1 MENRRI
7 EELINQ
13 YKDDI
18 HRIAKKYFI
27 ADGSD
32 DDLFQ
37 EALIGFV
44 QGVNNYDWSRGDN
57 NSEPFKKFV
66 FMCVKRQLLDAVK
79 KSNSKKNIP
88 LNSSVSLINDHDQ
101 NMTEYVDL
109 QGEQQSL
116 NPEEIIMGK
125 IELEEKHKMLHLSLS
140 EFEMQ
145 VLDLYL
151 AGAKQSDIAK
161 ELQKTTKSIDNT
173 LQRIKS
179 KLKKN

>member
-1 MENRRI
+1 MENRKI
-7 EELINQ
+7 EELIEQ

-18 HRIAKKYFI
+18 RQIAKHYFI
-27 ADGSD
+27 ADGND
-32 DDLFQ
+32 EDLFQ

-44 QGVNNYDWSRGDN
+44 QGVNSYNWARGDQ

-66 FMCVKRQLLDAVK
+66 FMCVKRQILDAVK

-101 NMTEYVDL
+101 DMTEYIDL
-109 QGEQQSL
+109 QDEQQSL
-116 NPEEIIMGK
+116 NPEEIVMGK
-125 IELEEKHKMLHLSLS
+125 IELEEKHKILNLSLS

-151 AGAKQSDIAK
+151 AGEKQSDIAK
-161 ELQKTTKSIDNT
+161 TLQKPIKSIDNT